1 LSVGISYGED
11 ILVFMGIFKAFLD
24 KNYLVDV
31 IFFTFLA
38 LNNSIIYS
46 PILVFPHNLQP
57 ALRDI

>member
-1 LSVGISYGED
+1 LSVEISYGED
-11 ILVFMGIFKAFLD
+11 ILVFMNIFKAFLD
-24 KNYLVDV
+24 ENYLVDV

-38 LNNSIIYS
+38 LNNSIIHS